1 MIKGVILAGGKGT
14 RLAPLTEIV
23 NKHCLPV
30 YDKPMIM
37 YPLNTL
43 KSLGIKDILIVTG
56 GEHIGSFAE
65 FLGNGAKFDVSLT
78 YKVQNEANGIA
89 GALALAE
96 NFAGDSGIAVI
107 LGDNIFGDI
116 SYIAIPEDVGTRKA
130 FFLFSEVP
138 DPKRFGVP
146 EFGVADGDPWTLRRK
161 LVAIEE
167 KPEKPKSNYAVTG
180 FYIYPPDVFDV
191 IRTQLPSA
199 RGEYEI
205 TDTNNFYIDNNRCE
219 YQTLELMLSFWSD
232 AGTHESLLESAN
244 WARDNSKK
252 NSSIP

>member
-1 MIKGVILAGGKGT
+1 MLKGVILAGGKGT

-65 FLGNGAKFDVSLT
+65 FLGDGAKFDVSLT

-96 NFAGDSGIAVI
+96 DFAGGNRVAVI
-107 LGDNIFGDI
+107 LGDNIFGDLNQI
-116 SYIAIPEDVGTRKA
+116 ITQEKINGEGP
-130 FFLFSEVP
+130 FFLFAKVI
-138 DPKRFGVP
+138 DPRRFGVP
-146 EFGVADGDPWTLRRK
+146 IWEGFGAPSDEFKDKV
-161 LVAIEE
+161 LVGIEE
-167 KPEKPKSNYAVTG
+167 KPKEYPKYPLAVTG
-180 FYIYPPDVFDV
+180 FYVYPPSVFDV
-191 IRTQLPSA
+191 IKTIKPSA
-199 RGEYEI
+199 RGELEI
-205 TDTNNFYIDNNRCE
+205 TDVNNFYIKETKLWID
-219 YQTLELMLSFWSD
+219 YAFTMDVFWSD

-244 WARDNSKK
+244 WARNNTK
-252 NSSIP
+252 IF